1 MTFFYFFLF
10 YLGTEVSEIIEKRQN
25 KRIVH
30 FPIQLKG
37 NGLLPIFTR
46 EINFMTFYLLS
57 FAQGVL

>member
-1 MTFFYFFLF
+1 M
-10 YLGTEVSEIIEKRQN
+10 SEIIEKRQN

-46 EINFMTFYLLS
+46 EINFMTFCLLS